1 MRTQDYIKL
10 LYQSEFFGGHL
21 ISNEEDS
28 FLRLQ
33 REAETCFTQKKI
45 EEELND
51 DFLGMSRINLRP
63 FVRQNGDLY
72 LLNQL
77 FVKSFSPNEGSLQN
91 LDKKLDALLELSKE
105 RKIDLP
111 YFSLKREV
119 NNYKANGYPVLSHS
133 SAVKMNYAPSYRV
146 VKKEYWQL
154 CDVICAINKLLNTR
168 LVVTVAIEGNSGAG
182 KSFFATALKKFYD
195 CNVLSTDDFFLP
207 FEMRTKERLSEIGGN
222 IHYERLSQALKII
235 KSSQDLEYYS
245 FDCKT
250 GKQIPKILKAN
261 RLNIVE
267 GCYSLHPTLKKEYDL
282 AVVLTVNKAQ
292 QQQRIFLRDGE
303 KVFQDYL
310 SKWIP
315 MEQEYLKTLSLKD
328 IPVIYLDTSN
338 DFSL

>member
-21 ISNEEDS
+21 ISDEEDS

-33 REAETCFTQKKI
+33 REAETCFAPNKFAEAI
-45 EEELND
+45 ND
-51 DFLGMSRINLRP
+51 NFLGMSRINLRP

-72 LLNQL
+72 VLNQL

-91 LDKKLDALLELSKE
+91 LDKKLDVLLELSKE

-111 YFSLKREV
+111 YFTLKREI
-119 NNYKANGYPVLSHS
+119 NDYKAKGYPILNHS
-133 SAVKMNYAPSYRV
+133 SAVKMNYAPCYRV

-154 CDVICAINKLLNTR
+154 YGVICTINKLLNTR
-168 LVVTVAIEGNSGAG
+168 LAVTVAIDGNSGAG
-182 KSFFATALKKFYD
+182 KSFFANALKNFYS
-195 CNVLSTDDFFLP
+195 CNILSTDDFFLP

-222 IHYERLSQALKII
+222 IHYERLSQAI
-235 KSSQDLEYYS
+235 KTIKAFQDLDYYS

-250 GKQIPKILKAN
+250 GKQIPKTLKAN

-267 GCYSLHPTLKKEYDL
+267 GCYSLHSALKKEYDL
-282 AVVLTVNKAQ
+282 AVVLSVNKAQ

-303 KVFQDYL
+303 KVFKDYL